1 MSSEHTGDFLLGWT
15 AAGAT
20 TFPGKEPF
28 SRRARIQKK
37 EQGDC
42 SCWASELDDRGSWF
56 RAPGFLSFCSTLDRG
71 FRYPIE
77 FDFRDE
83 THQSAYH
90 VGLCASERHL

>member
-1 MSSEHTGDFLLGWT
+1 VSTPEIFYWDGLLPVLQHFRAKSRSPGVRGFKRRNKVIVPAGRRNWT
-15 AAGAT
+15 IEV
-20 TFPGKEPF
+20 PG
-28 SRRARIQKK
+28 S
-37 EQGDC
+37 D
-42 SCWASELDDRGSWF
+42 
-56 RAPGFLSFCSTLDRG
+56 APGFLSFCSTLDRG